1 MRRIIGV
8 TAPLHCQ
15 LIVDASQD
23 FDIPRWIDTNK
34 DHALYK
40 MLLRNVERDFKGL
53 SSDVQWREWDLRLAL
68 VDDQLMQ

>member
-1 MRRIIGV
+1 MKRIIGV
-8 TAPLHCQ
+8 TAPVHFAT
-15 LIVDASQD
+15 LIDAPQNLTV
-23 FDIPRWIDTNK
+23 PRWIDTNK